1 MRKPLK
7 RGFRGSAL
15 TVARKAIGKQTAR
28 SLKSKRSP
36 ERMRK
41 ALVQGLYLP
50 LEVVKDSLQGLR
62 SL

>member
-15 TVARKAIGKQTAR
+15 TMVRKAIEKLTIR

-50 LEVVKDSLQGLR
+50 LEVVKDSL
-62 SL
+62 

>member
-1 MRKPLK
+1 VLKQTRKPLK

-15 TVARKAIGKQTAR
+15 IVVRKAIEKLITR

-50 LEVVKDSLQGLR
+50 LEVVKDFL
-62 SL
+62 

>member
-1 MRKPLK
+1 
-7 RGFRGSAL
+7 
-15 TVARKAIGKQTAR
+15 VVRKAIEKQTIR

-50 LEVVKDSLQGLR
+50 LGVVKDSLQGLR

>member
-1 MRKPLK
+1 VLKQTRKPLK

-15 TVARKAIGKQTAR
+15 TIVRKAIEKLTTR

-41 ALVQGLYLP
+41 ALV
-50 LEVVKDSLQGLR
+50 
-62 SL
+62 

>member
-1 MRKPLK
+1 M
-7 RGFRGSAL
+7 
-15 TVARKAIGKQTAR
+15 ARKAIGKQTVR

>member
-7 RGFRGSAL
+7 KGFRKSAL
-15 TVARKAIGKQTAR
+15 TIARKAIEKLTIR

-41 ALVQGLYLP
+41 ALV
-50 LEVVKDSLQGLR
+50 
-62 SL
+62 

>member
-15 TVARKAIGKQTAR
+15 IVARKAIEKLTIR

-36 ERMRK
+36 ERTRK
-41 ALVQGLYLP
+41 ALV
-50 LEVVKDSLQGLR
+50 
-62 SL
+62 